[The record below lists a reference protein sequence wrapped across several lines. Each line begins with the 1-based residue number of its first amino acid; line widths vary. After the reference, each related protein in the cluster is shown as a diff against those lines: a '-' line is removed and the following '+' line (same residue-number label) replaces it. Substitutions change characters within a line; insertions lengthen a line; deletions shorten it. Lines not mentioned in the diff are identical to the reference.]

1 MKTNNAK
8 RIHAKKLK
16 GRPNK
21 KEKKAL
27 RLLRGWHDGA
37 EKKKGFSGKLSR
49 GGCRGYPQKGREAP
63 SLLPMIF

>member
-27 RLLRGWHDGA
+27 RLLRDWHKKAG
-37 EKKKGFSGKLSR
+37 KKKGFSGKLER
-49 GGCRGYPQKGREAP
+49 
-63 SLLPMIF
+63 

>member
-27 RLLRGWHDGA
+27 RLLRDWHKKAG
-37 EKKKGFSGKLSR
+37 KKKGFSGKLSR
-49 GGCRGYPQKGREAP
+49 GGAEDILKREERLHP
-63 SLLPMIF
+63 YCP